1 MPGRRSNTGAQ
12 PTPLEETEPT
22 APAQPG
28 PDLPVE
34 DPPAEP
40 APDEDD
46 LRSYDPDGD
55 GPPNVVEEV
64 TPVSRLFGDAMRK
77 LTSPEFR
84 AGWNAAKAEF
94 DADQREDYPLTV
106 HEAIAEVTRQVGHI
120 AKDRRTEGGERYNF
134 RGIDDVLAALHPILG
149 DVGLVILPGKMIE
162 HRRET
167 RATARGGTLN
177 VALVRVRYTMVG
189 PDGTKLR
196 GEAWGEAGDAGDK
209 ATQKALSQAYKT
221 FALQTFSIPTEES
234 RRDEPDAATDEG
246 RPFTAEEVGR
256 ASNAWQAAKAADSL
270 EALVGVRRRAEHLLA
285 VPVPMPEEGAGVPL
299 SVLFDRRLR
308 ELESA
313 VQS

>member
-22 APAQPG
+22 GPAVTPPPDTAPEPG
-28 PDLPVE
+28 TAPLEE
-34 DPPAEP
+34 DPPE
-40 APDEDD
+40 
-46 LRSYDPDGD
+46 PDGSYED
-55 GPPNVVEEV
+55 PTPLSVREQVEEALQEALRKAGRGN
-64 TPVSRLFGDAMRK
+64 PLNLFGWQ
-77 LTSPEFR
+77 L
-84 AGWNAAKAEF
+84 GAARSAAAE
-94 DADQREDYPLTV
+94 EGDYPLTV
-106 HEAIAEVTRQVGHI
+106 HEAIAEVTQRVEAI
-120 AKDRRTEGGERYNF
+120 AKGRTASQGGSYKY
-134 RGIDDVLAALHPILG
+134 RGIDDVLAALHPVLG
-149 DVGLVILPGKMIE
+149 DVGLVILPGRMVE

-167 RATARGGTLN
+167 RATRNGGTLN
-177 VALVRVRYTMVG
+177 VALVRVRYTLIG
-189 PDGTKLR
+189 PDGTKTF

-234 RRDEPDAATDEG
+234 RRDDPDVTNEPG

-256 ASNAWQAAKAADSL
+256 ASNAWQAAKRAESL
-270 EALVGVRRRAEHLLA
+270 DALVGVRRRAEHLLP
-285 VPVPMPEEGAGVPL
+285 VPVPMPEEGDAVPL